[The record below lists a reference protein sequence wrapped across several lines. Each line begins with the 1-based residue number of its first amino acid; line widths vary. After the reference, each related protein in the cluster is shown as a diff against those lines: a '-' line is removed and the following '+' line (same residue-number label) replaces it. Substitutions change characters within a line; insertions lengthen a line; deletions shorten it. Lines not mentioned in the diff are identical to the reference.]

1 MCRPLAFVVT
11 SVTDRNEHVAAQA
24 DSSLS
29 NRRAS
34 LSRSLA
40 TDVSVDRRIGIGI
53 EIGGIENGIGIE
65 NLELELE
72 LKTGIDFLQWLPQHL
87 LINQP
92 FPNFSLNRGGHDL
105 SCDWLLMQQVCS

>member
-40 TDVSVDRRIGIGI
+40 TDVSVDRRHYAVAT
-53 EIGGIENGIGIE
+53 
-65 NLELELE
+65 LTE
-72 LKTGIDFLQWLPQHL
+72 LKGSETVYLTILNY
-87 LINQP
+87 I
-92 FPNFSLNRGGHDL
+92 SLEAELHVD
-105 SCDWLLMQQVCS
+105 CSKAF